1 MDELIRALGNLSLEV
16 IFFHR
21 STVGGYDEYLR
32 RMQFAANNC
41 FYSIFF
47 FIQSIFFSKR
57 LKKKTDILK

>member
-16 IFFHR
+16 IFFRR
-21 STVGGYDEYLR
+21 STVGSYDEYLR

-47 FIQSIFFSKR
+47 FY
-57 LKKKTDILK
+57 TVYILF